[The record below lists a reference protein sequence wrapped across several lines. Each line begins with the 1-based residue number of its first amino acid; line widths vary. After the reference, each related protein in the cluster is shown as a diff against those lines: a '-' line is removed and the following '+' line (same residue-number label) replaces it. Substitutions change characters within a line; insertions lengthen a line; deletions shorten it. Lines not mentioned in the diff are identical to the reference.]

1 LDFQISEVVANHL
14 TLDMINEFTDFD
26 FMILGVDQGTTGTTA
41 VILNDKGR
49 LIAKA
54 TVPVQ
59 QFFPKPGWVEHDP
72 EQVWKTVGRA
82 VSSAIKQSGKSARKI
97 RCIGLT
103 NQRETVSLFRGR
115 KALHRFIVWQDRR
128 TADSCASLKKYESTI
143 AHRSGL
149 PVDPYFSAT
158 KIKWIQDKLSLSAID
173 KDIRFRT
180 IDSFLMERMTGADV
194 IEVTNASRTSLLSL
208 RELSWGGDLFDIFGV
223 PRDWAPRI
231 IPSQFDD
238 LKTKGLSFLPDGI
251 PVCAA
256 LGDQQAALFGQSG
269 WNEGDGKI
277 TFGTG
282 SFILLNTGSIP
293 IASKNKLI
301 STVALQWKS
310 GQALY
315 ALEGSAFIC
324 GAWVQ
329 WLRDQLRLF
338 KKSSDVEALAKRAKT
353 SGGVFVLPA
362 LSGWG
367 APFWSPESRGAILGL
382 TRGSGPEQVARASLE
397 ALAFQNRA
405 LVDAMKGD
413 AHAHRLSWKVDGGAV
428 SNNLLMQ
435 IQSNAL
441 GLPLQRPKN
450 LEATATG
457 VALLAAHQKEILD
470 LETIQK
476 SWKLDR
482 EFKPNA
488 EQAEI
493 DSRYRSWISLAKKSC
508 G

>member
-1 LDFQISEVVANHL
+1 
-14 TLDMINEFTDFD
+14 
-26 FMILGVDQGTTGTTA
+26 MILGLDQGTTGTTA

-54 TVPVQ
+54 TTPVQ

-72 EQVWKTVGRA
+72 EQIWKTVGKSI
-82 VSSAIKQSGKSARKI
+82 SSVLKQSGKSAKNI
-97 RCIGLT
+97 RCIGIT
-103 NQRETVSLFRGR
+103 NQRETVSVFKNR
-115 KALHRFIVWQDRR
+115 KPLHRFIVWQDRR
-128 TADSCASLKKYESTI
+128 TAEACATLKRYESTV

-149 PVDPYFSAT
+149 PIDPYFSAT
-158 KIKWIQDKLSLSAID
+158 KIRWIQDKLSLSAAD
-173 KDIRFRT
+173 KDLRFRT
-180 IDSFLMERMTGADV
+180 IDSFLIERMTGADA

-208 RELSWGGDLFDIFGV
+208 RELAWGGDLFEIFGI
-223 PRDWAPRI
+223 PRDWAPRV
-231 IPSQFDD
+231 IPSQFED
-238 LKTKGLSFLPDGI
+238 LRTKGLSFLPDGI

-256 LGDQQAALFGQSG
+256 LGDQQAALFGQAG

-329 WLRDQLRLF
+329 WLRDQLRLL
-338 KKSSDVEALAKRAKT
+338 KKSSDIEALAKKT
-353 SGGVFVLPA
+353 KSSGGVFVLPA

-367 APFWSPESRGAILGL
+367 APFWSPQSRGSIMGL
-382 TRGSGPEQVARASLE
+382 TRGSGPEHIARASLE

-413 AHAHRLSWKVDGGAV
+413 SHAHRLSWKVDGGAV
-428 SNNLLMQ
+428 SNSLLMQ
-435 IQSNAL
+435 IQANAL

-457 VALLAAHQKEILD
+457 VALLAAHQRGILD
-470 LETIQK
+470 LDAIQK

-482 EFKPNA
+482 EFKPNS
-488 EQAEI
+488 EQQETDAL
-493 DSRYRSWISLAKKSC
+493 YRSWLSLAQRTLA
-508 G
+508 